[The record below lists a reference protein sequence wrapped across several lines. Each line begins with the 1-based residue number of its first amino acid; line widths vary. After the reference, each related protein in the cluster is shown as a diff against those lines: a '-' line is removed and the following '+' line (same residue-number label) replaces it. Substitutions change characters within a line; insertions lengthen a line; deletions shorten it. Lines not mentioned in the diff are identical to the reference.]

1 MTRNTKAK
9 NSQERNKELTFLS
22 QGVRFRGHVGGI
34 RVWSLQPPLLSSKR
48 RPGLVRGKTN
58 RGSRSGR
65 GHAVWTQHPIPRRVR
80 RGRASARAPPSRVP
94 GSGQRETSDFSFAGG
109 PPSAFCSTSTQI
121 SQPGGT
127 GRGWDT
133 GVPTGHS
140 GSCRATGQRRGGSG
154 RRAARWRRPSP
165 SEWRLQEGRARAEVH
180 TARLAT
186 LKPVPWTAPWRRR
199 CRVRPHAG
207 VSADAITL
215 PKRPRT
221 RLAICQAGERSC
233 AEVDDN
239 QLSRQS
245 GGGKTGNLCLQV
257 GGDLAGIFF
266 F

>member
-34 RVWSLQPPLLSSKR
+34 GVWSLHHLSYFPQKDAQDSCAREDQPREPLWPGPRGVDSAPHPAARPQGPRLRPRASQPRPRLRAERDFRFQLCR
-48 RPGLVRGKTN
+48 RPAKRILLHVHTD
-58 RGSRSGR
+58 
-65 GHAVWTQHPIPRRVR
+65 I
-80 RGRASARAPPSRVP
+80 SA
-94 GSGQRETSDFSFAGG
+94 
-109 PPSAFCSTSTQI
+109 
-121 SQPGGT
+121 
-127 GRGWDT
+127 GWD
-133 GVPTGHS
+133 GARVGHRRPHGSLRVVS
-140 GSCRATGQRRGGSG
+140 GHRPERGGSG

-245 GGGKTGNLCLQV
+245 GGGKTGNLCVQV
-257 GGDLAGIFF
+257 GGT
-266 F
+266 